1 MKTIRTR
8 TGIIVIVSFAIIAFS
23 LSYLLSMLPGRSE
36 WERFR
41 AEHPEKA
48 IQANLR
54 QVVMAGGAYLRSHR
68 VPEVT
73 YEDLLRDG
81 EFLSRPVD
89 PVLGEDYRTI
99 RLSSKDTK
107 VAVVT
112 KDGRTITYEFGT
124 LSVGG
129 IDLGPLVPPSM
140 RGDAKQGNGGS

>member
-8 TGIIVIVSFAIIAFS
+8 TGIIVIVSFVIIAFS

-36 WERFR
+36 GERFR
-41 AEHPEKA
+41 AEHPGKA

>member
-54 QVVMAGGAYLRSHR
+54 QVC
-68 VPEVT
+68 
-73 YEDLLRDG
+73 LL
-81 EFLSRPVD
+81 
-89 PVLGEDYRTI
+89 
-99 RLSSKDTK
+99 
-107 VAVVT
+107 
-112 KDGRTITYEFGT
+112 
-124 LSVGG
+124 
-129 IDLGPLVPPSM
+129 
-140 RGDAKQGNGGS
+140 